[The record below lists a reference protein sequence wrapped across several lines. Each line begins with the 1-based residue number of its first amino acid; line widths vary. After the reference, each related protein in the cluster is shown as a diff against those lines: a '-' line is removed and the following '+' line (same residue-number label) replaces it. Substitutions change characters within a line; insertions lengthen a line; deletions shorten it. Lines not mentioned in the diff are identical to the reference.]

1 MISPQ
6 SNSCPTCGK
15 ELIGDGKG
23 DDRAGSLTS
32 FLLSDLSCTCRI
44 DAGAQKPSKLCL
56 RCNKVIP
63 DVKRIGSLTA
73 FFFKDIR
80 CTCVGSDRGLQT
92 RFNDGRLTVRR
103 QQMRATAMARTQ
115 SALAADAAA
124 FVELKIGDV
133 IGGSYRLISLA
144 GQGGM
149 GSVYRAQ
156 HIGLNRQCAV
166 KFLAP
171 SMVSEETWRLF
182 QKEAKIISSLTHSTI
197 CQIYD
202 LGIHGRRLPF
212 YAMDYIEGRTLDEVI
227 NRQGTLSVGA
237 TAELYIKV
245 LDGLSYAHRR
255 GVVHKD
261 MKPSNIMLEKSADGQ
276 VQARILDFGISELS
290 DIKDSG
296 SRSKNKESAV
306 IGSAHYMSPEQFSG
320 RGVGKTSDIYSIG
333 CSLFETLTGLPPFAG
348 EEFRELEKEH
358 ITKAAPSLKKA
369 TGLSFAPEIEAIVA
383 KCLEKQPDNRYQN
396 ASELMIDLQRLL
408 EGKAL
413 QFADVAALSAGGA
426 AVSGAGEG
434 YGKSASPWL
443 IRSLVAMGAL
453 VILGGAGYLILRL
466 MVPQDG
472 AGGSIGGKIADMP
485 SFYKPK
491 NEPGSETRS
500 ETDIGWKVEDVVAK
514 VNDNLK
520 TKRYD
525 RGALGFVLGDRNQG
539 GNNITD
545 SFTFAQFPRVAPDQ
559 AVVLTVDGEGDY
571 RSQFARLPKDKIIGV
586 KILSNSD
593 PNKQLAAIAEY
604 FPNIKRIWLHTA
616 NEATGAILARFESL
630 YALEISGAI
639 ALIEPLKLE
648 RGVEDLIIDGMS
660 NFDFSPAASGKK
672 VPVGRVMF
680 KRCPINKQTM
690 TSLLNSLDLQKV
702 AFVNCMFKEGSFLLF
717 LESKNRL
724 EVSLVK
730 APVQTPNLTL
740 VEMKDINNPHLTPQ
754 ELTRLEKKID
764 LVWRESK
771 K

>member
-1 MISPQ
+1 MITPQ

-15 ELIGDGKG
+15 ELIGAGKG
-23 DDRAGSLTS
+23 TDRAGSLAS

-44 DAGAQKPSKLCL
+44 DAGDQKPSKLCP

-80 CTCVGSDRGLQT
+80 CSCVGSDSGLQT
-92 RFNDGRLTVRR
+92 RFSDRQLTERR
-103 QQMRATAMARTQ
+103 QRSRATAMAKTQ
-115 SALAADAAA
+115 AALAADAAA

-296 SRSKNKESAV
+296 SRGKNKESAV

-320 RGVGKTSDIYSIG
+320 RGVDKTSDIYSIG
-333 CSLFETLTGLPPFAG
+333 CSLFETLSGLPPFAG
-348 EEFRELEKEH
+348 EDFAELEREH
-358 ITKAAPSLKKA
+358 ITRPAPSLKKA
-369 TGLSFAPEIEAIVA
+369 TGLSFAPEIEAIVG
-383 KCLEKQPDNRYQN
+383 KCLEKQPANRYQN

-413 QFADVAALSAGGA
+413 QFANSAATGTESLRHPVGGTGGG
-426 AVSGAGEG
+426 SGAILL
-434 YGKSASPWL
+434 P
-443 IRSLVAMGAL
+443 RVLVGLGAL
-453 VILGGAGYLILRL
+453 AILGGAGYFVAQLLAPAKR
-466 MVPQDG
+466 
-472 AGGSIGGKIADMP
+472 ASGGEGKIADMP

-491 NEPGSETRS
+491 NEPRSESRS

-520 TKRYD
+520 TKSYN

-539 GNNITD
+539 GNNIAD

-559 AVVLTVDGEGDY
+559 SVVLTVDGEGDY
-571 RSQFARLPKDKIIGV
+571 RPQFAKLPKDKIIGV

-604 FPNIKRIWLHTA
+604 FPKIKRIWLHTA

-660 NFDFSPAASGKK
+660 NFDFSPAANGKK
-672 VPVGRVMF
+672 VPVGRVVF
-680 KRCPINKQTM
+680 RRCPINKQTM
-690 TSLLNSLDLQKV
+690 TSLLNCLDLQKV
-702 AFVNCMFKEGSFLLF
+702 AFVNCMFKEGSFLTF

-724 EVSLVK
+724 EVSLVR
-730 APVQTPNLTL
+730 APVQTSNLSL

-754 ELTRLEKKID
+754 DLTRLEKKID
-764 LVWRESK
+764 IVWRESK